1 MPVLIRN
8 LLSIYWCILTVSSL
22 KDEEYETPY
31 GDEPL
36 DEDGAQQEEGAGEDT
51 EEVEGNQQNEDTAEG
66 NRVYDME
73 EVFWSQLLLDSL
85 FLFQCWNGMNKWCY
99 NFTWYNQAWGL
110 ALLARNA

>member
-1 MPVLIRN
+1 MFFIFNRNRKNKKLFAHCLIRN

-51 EEVEGNQQNEDTAEG
+51 EEVEGNRQNEDTAEG
-66 NRVYDME
+66 TRVYDME
-73 EVFWSQLLLDSL
+73 EVFWSQLL
-85 FLFQCWNGMNKWCY
+85 
-99 NFTWYNQAWGL
+99 
-110 ALLARNA
+110 